1 MNLQRMNS
9 RTNQVIQKKITIRW
23 NEIIKATQ
31 KQKTKFN
38 KEIETLKRTQA
49 KMMVVQKN

>member
-1 MNLQRMNS
+1 MP
-9 RTNQVIQKKITIRW
+9 KKTTVRQ

-38 KEIETLKRTQA
+38 TELETLKRTQA
-49 KMMVVQKN
+49 EMMIVLKN